1 MSFSTFR
8 VFCHITCKWQQSF
21 IFFNNCFALHWFGRK
36 IIDKEDIKSLISS
49 NQIPFRTSAKWLHFW
64 GTNNHQRQQ
73 QPASAT
79 KTAYPWLAIDLQKTQ
94 FCPLAWVH
102 WSWRIFI
109 PFLFYPP
116 SLPTGMPFHQRKS
129 KYFHSFFSCFLN
141 WFVSISFPLIFFFQN
156 FHFFSHQRN
165 PCFFFLFQ
173 NITSFFFRNI
183 SIFFFLLFHFLLF
196 SFLFVFFSFSF
207 SFKFGTCRYHFFS
220 LLSNASLFN
229 IRITSA
235 HPQNSE

>member
-141 WFVSISFPLIFFFQN
+141 WFVSISFSLIFFFQN
-156 FHFFSHQRN
+156 FHFFFSSKKSMLFFPLSKYYFIFFQEYFN
-165 PCFFFLFQ
+165 FFFF
-173 NITSFFFRNI
+173 SF
-183 SIFFFLLFHFLLF
+183 IFFYFLFSLF
-196 SFLFVFFSFSF
+196 SFPFPFLLNLEHAGIIFFPSFLMQA
-207 SFKFGTCRYHFFS
+207 Y
-220 LLSNASLFN
+220 L
-229 IRITSA
+229 TS
-235 HPQNSE
+235 E